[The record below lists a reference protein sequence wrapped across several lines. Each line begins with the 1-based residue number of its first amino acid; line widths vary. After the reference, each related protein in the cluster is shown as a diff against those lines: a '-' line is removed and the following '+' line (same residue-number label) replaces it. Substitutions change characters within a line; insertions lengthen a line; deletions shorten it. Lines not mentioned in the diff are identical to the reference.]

1 MWVKVSRH
9 NGAGM
14 VGKSRVGYA
23 TRIRFAGLA
32 AFCSVL
38 VVLGSW
44 TASCSPRAIEKYS
57 EVAREPNIRPDYS
70 GAVIPA
76 NIAPLNFRVLEDGRA
91 YFVSVRSD
99 RGRPI
104 RIFSKT
110 GQIRIPV
117 RPWHTLLDANRGRGV
132 SFDVYVRGTDRQ
144 WRRFQPFANTIAQED
159 IDGTLVFRFMRPIYR
174 WWKDIGIYQR
184 NLANYSASVVLHGR
198 SFGGACLNCHSF
210 VGNDPD
216 TMSIAL
222 RSATYGSH
230 TLLAHDGAVEKIG
243 AKWGYTAWHPSGRVA
258 VYSVNKVTQFFRAG
272 GMEVRDVVDLDSAL
286 VCYRVESGKGE
297 SPRELADKD
306 RLETYPTWS
315 PDGKYLYFCSA
326 PILWKD
332 RNTVPPEN
340 YDKVKYDLR
349 RISYD
354 VATNQWGKAET
365 VLSAAETGQ
374 SILLPRIS
382 PDGRFLLFCM
392 CRYGCFPVFQPS
404 SDLYLMD
411 LATPTSSGAADPTRS
426 GATDPT
432 RSGATEKPYR
442 KLAINSE
449 FSESWHSW
457 SSNSRWIAFSSKR
470 QDGLFTRTYLS
481 YVDGAGTAYKPF
493 VLPQQDPTYYD
504 SLLETYSVPELVK
517 GPVRVSKS
525 RLAHAARAEPSLTP
539 DIPITGAS
547 PKAVPVDPQQERE

>member
-1 MWVKVSRH
+1 MR
-9 NGAGM
+9 M
-14 VGKSRVGYA
+14 
-23 TRIRFAGLA
+23 RFAGVAVFCCALA
-32 AFCSVL
+32 VSA
-38 VVLGSW
+38 SW
-44 TASCSPRAIEKYS
+44 ITSCSPKDVRKYS
-57 EVAREPNIRPDYS
+57 EVGREPHIGPDYT

-76 NIAPLNFRVLEDGRA
+76 NIAPLNFRVLEEGRA
-91 YFVSVRSD
+91 YLIAVRCD
-99 RGRPI
+99 QGHPI
-104 RIFSKT
+104 RLFSTT
-110 GQIRIPV
+110 GQIRIPL
-117 RPWHTLLDANRGRGV
+117 RPWHALLDANRGREV
-132 SFDVYVRGTDRQ
+132 FFDVYVQGADRQ
-144 WRRFQPFANTIAQED
+144 WRRFQPIANTIAPEN
-159 IDGTLVFRFMRPIYR
+159 IDGTLVFRFMKPLYT

-184 NLANYSASVVLHGR
+184 NLTNYDVSPILQGR
-198 SFGGACLNCHSF
+198 SFAGGCLNCHSF

-222 RSATYGSH
+222 RSVTYGSH
-230 TLLAHDGAVEKIG
+230 TLLARHGTIEKIG

-258 VYSVNKVTQFFRAG
+258 VYSVNKVTQFFHAG

-286 VCYRVESGKGE
+286 VCYRVGSRKGE
-297 SPRELADKD
+297 SPKELADKD

-332 RNTVPPEN
+332 RNKVPPEN
-340 YDKVKYDLR
+340 YDKVQYDLR

-354 VATNQWGKAET
+354 VATNQWGQAET
-365 VLSAAETGQ
+365 VLSAAQTGQ

-382 PDGRFLLFCM
+382 PDGRFLVFCM
-392 CRYGCFPVFQPS
+392 CRYGCFPVYQPS

-411 LATPTSSGAADPTRS
+411 LAAAS
-426 GATDPT
+426 A
-432 RSGATEKPYR
+432 EKPYR

-481 YVDGAGTAYKPF
+481 YVDNAGTARKPF
-493 VLPQQDPTYYD
+493 VLPQRDPTYYD

-517 GPVRVSKS
+517 GPVTASRS
-525 RLAHAARAEPSLTP
+525 RLVRAARAKPSVAPEVPL
-539 DIPITGAS
+539 TGAT
-547 PKAVPVDPQQERE
+547 PKAAPIDPQQERE